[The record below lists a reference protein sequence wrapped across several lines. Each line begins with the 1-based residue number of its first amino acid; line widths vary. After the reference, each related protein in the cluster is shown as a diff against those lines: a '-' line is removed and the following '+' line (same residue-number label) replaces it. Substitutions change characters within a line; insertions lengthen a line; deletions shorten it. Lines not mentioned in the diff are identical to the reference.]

1 MLEDNALSAP
11 PPLLSRPLLREGTE
25 QLVRY
30 TLFYGT
36 PPVPLPQLNKLREL
50 RDALVALKG
59 PLAEKPGLRESI
71 ERDFF
76 NDEVD
81 DRVLGKRVSRPLDIY
96 RPGRRE
102 SPSGW

>member
-1 MLEDNALSAP
+1 MLEDNALSAHP
-11 PPLLSRPLLREGTE
+11 PFLPPPLLREGTE
-25 QLVRY
+25 QLVRHA
-30 TLFYGT
+30 LFYGA
-36 PPVPLPQLNKLREL
+36 PPVPQLNRLRKLRN
-50 RDALVALKG
+50 ALVALKG

-96 RPGRRE
+96 PPGR
-102 SPSGW
+102 

>member
-1 MLEDNALSAP
+1 MPEDNALSAHP
-11 PPLLSRPLLREGTE
+11 PFLSAPLLREGTE
-25 QLVRY
+25 QLVRH

-36 PPVPLPQLNKLREL
+36 PPVPVPQLNKLRAL

-76 NDEVD
+76 NDEID
-81 DRVLGKRVSRPLDIY
+81 DQMLGKRVSSPLDIN
-96 RPGRRE
+96 RPGR
-102 SPSGW
+102 

>member
-1 MLEDNALSAP
+1 MPEDNSLSAHSP
-11 PPLLSRPLLREGTE
+11 FLSSPLLREGTE
-25 QLVRY
+25 QLVRH

-36 PPVPLPQLNKLREL
+36 PPVPVPQLHKLREL

-76 NDEVD
+76 NDEID

-96 RPGRRE
+96 GPGR
-102 SPSGW
+102 

>member
-1 MLEDNALSAP
+1 MPEDNALSAHP
-11 PPLLSRPLLREGTE
+11 PFLSPHLLREGTE
-25 QLVRY
+25 QLVRH
-30 TLFYGT
+30 TLYST

-96 RPGRRE
+96 GPGR
-102 SPSGW
+102 

>member
-1 MLEDNALSAP
+1 MPEDNSFSAHP
-11 PPLLSRPLLREGTE
+11 SFWSLPLLREVTE
-25 QLVRY
+25 QLAEH
-30 TLFYGT
+30 TLFCGA
-36 PPVPLPQLNKLREL
+36 PPVPQLNKLREL

-81 DRVLGKRVSRPLDIY
+81 DRVLGQRVSRPLDIY
-96 RPGRRE
+96 RLGR
-102 SPSGW
+102 